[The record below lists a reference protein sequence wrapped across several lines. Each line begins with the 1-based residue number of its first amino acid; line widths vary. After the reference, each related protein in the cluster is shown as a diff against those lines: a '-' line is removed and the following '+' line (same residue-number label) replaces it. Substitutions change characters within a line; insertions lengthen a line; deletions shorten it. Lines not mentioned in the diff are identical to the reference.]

1 MGITPAHAGKTRG
14 DRYSVRL
21 AQDHPRSR
29 GKDSNLSISHL
40 RNVGSPPLTRE
51 RPCRKAS
58 TRKKDRITPAH
69 AGKTCEIRHAQVK
82 KQDHPRSRGKD
93 FSHNS
98 SIGMSRG
105 SPPLTRER
113 LQQDSIPPARQRITP
128 AHAGKTP
135 GRLKFFSVARD
146 HPRSRGKDQGV
157 AECLTAIQ
165 GSPPLTRERL
175 LCGRRFRSA
184 AGITP
189 AHAGK
194 TTMVLRFIVR
204 LKDHP
209 RSRGKD
215 LRNSP

>member
-113 LQQDSIPPARQRITP
+113 LQPQLQHRHEQRITP
-128 AHAGKTP
+128 AHAGKTAAGLNP
-135 GRLKFFSVARD
+135 AGASED
-146 HPRSRGKDQGV
+146 HPRSRGKDSR
-157 AECLTAIQ
+157 APKIFFCSA
-165 GSPPLTRERL
+165 GSPPLTRERP
-175 LCGRRFRSA
+175 RSCRMPNSHSR
-184 AGITP
+184 ITP

-194 TTMVLRFIVR
+194 TPLR
-204 LKDHP
+204 
-209 RSRGKD
+209 
-215 LRNSP
+215 